1 MSAVLTP
8 GRAAALPDR
17 SPRCRA
23 RPIAETTAID
33 ANRAWEI
40 DRALML
46 ERSERR
52 AWWVAIAGL
61 VLGLI
66 GIAAVF
72 VQGPLR
78 RVVEIPIVVDR
89 VTGEATIQ
97 QRLSVETIPPMEA
110 LDKHNLATFVR
121 AREGYSWMFL
131 QRDFDQVARMAVPA
145 VFADYNRQFEGD
157 GALQKKIGAS
167 RGLAHQHR
175 RRAPGRRPGAAAT
188 SGEATVTYDKVVR
201 LTDRNLPEVTT
212 RHVASVVYQYQ
223 PKVLAKERDRL
234 ENPFG
239 FVVTAYRSDPE
250 INTRR
255 AGSQAMKRPTVR
267 WLALRALRA
276 LLGRAAAGAHR
287 SRRPAPA
294 RSGLRPARRGH
305 RAGQARRGDAR
316 GARRRRVDHRGR
328 RRLGWRLHQGRRRLV
343 RRRAAG
349 WAQPLRQGQEHG
361 QRRRTTWP
369 WSPTG
374 ARTPSASWC
383 WPTAIRKPPVYRLVV
398 KAPAAR
404 TGRLGAPRAA
414 RRRAAARRCR
424 PCHRLR
430 RRRKWSPSACR
441 PSRR

>member
-8 GRAAALPDR
+8 GRAAALPDHSQSTR
-17 SPRCRA
+17 SNA
-23 RPIAETTAID
+23 GEAVAETTAID
-33 ANRAWEI
+33 ANRAWEV

-72 VQGPLR
+72 AQGPLR
-78 RVVEIPIVVDR
+78 RVIEIPIVVDR

-110 LDKHNLATFVR
+110 LDKHNLANFVR

-157 GALQKKIGAS
+157 AALQKKIGAAEDW
-167 RGLAHQHR
+167 RINVVGVRLAASG
-175 RRAPGRRPGAAAT
+175 RAGNQ
-188 SGEATVTYDKVVR
+188 GEATVTYDKVVR

-212 RHVASVVYQYQ
+212 RHVASVVFQYQ

-250 INTRR
+250 INTT
-255 AGSQAMKRPTVR
+255 AP
-267 WLALRALRA
+267 
-276 LLGRAAAGAHR
+276 GA
-287 SRRPAPA
+287 
-294 RSGLRPARRGH
+294 
-305 RAGQARRGDAR
+305 
-316 GARRRRVDHRGR
+316 
-328 RRLGWRLHQGRRRLV
+328 
-343 RRRAAG
+343 
-349 WAQPLRQGQEHG
+349 
-361 QRRRTTWP
+361 
-369 WSPTG
+369 
-374 ARTPSASWC
+374 
-383 WPTAIRKPPVYRLVV
+383 KP
-398 KAPAAR
+398 
-404 TGRLGAPRAA
+404 
-414 RRRAAARRCR
+414 
-424 PCHRLR
+424 
-430 RRRKWSPSACR
+430 
-441 PSRR
+441 

>member
-1 MSAVLTP
+1 MSAVMTP
-8 GRAAALPDR
+8 GLGPGKAAALPGR
-17 SPRCRA
+17 GR
-23 RPIAETTAID
+23 D
-33 ANRAWEI
+33 ANDREGAEALGAYASNTAWEI

-121 AREGYSWMFL
+121 AREGYSWMFV

-145 VFADYNRQFEGD
+145 VFADFNRQFEGD

-167 RGLAHQHR
+167 EDWRINVVGVRLA
-175 RRAPGRRPGAAAT
+175 ASGRSGKYGN

-201 LTDRNLPEVTT
+201 LTDRNLPDVTT
-212 RHVASVVYQYQ
+212 RHVASVLFQYQ

-250 INTRR
+250 INT
-255 AGSQAMKRPTVR
+255 AP
-267 WLALRALRA
+267 
-276 LLGRAAAGAHR
+276 AGA
-287 SRRPAPA
+287 
-294 RSGLRPARRGH
+294 
-305 RAGQARRGDAR
+305 
-316 GARRRRVDHRGR
+316 
-328 RRLGWRLHQGRRRLV
+328 
-343 RRRAAG
+343 
-349 WAQPLRQGQEHG
+349 
-361 QRRRTTWP
+361 
-369 WSPTG
+369 
-374 ARTPSASWC
+374 
-383 WPTAIRKPPVYRLVV
+383 KP
-398 KAPAAR
+398 
-404 TGRLGAPRAA
+404 
-414 RRRAAARRCR
+414 
-424 PCHRLR
+424 
-430 RRRKWSPSACR
+430 
-441 PSRR
+441 

>member
-8 GRAAALPDR
+8 GRAAALPERTRD
-17 SPRCRA
+17 A
-23 RPIAETTAID
+23 GYTAGETTAIE

-145 VFADYNRQFEGD
+145 VFSEYNRQFEGV
-157 GALQKKIGAS
+157 GALQKKV
-167 RGLAHQHR
+167 
-175 RRAPGRRPGAAAT
+175 GAAEDWRINVIGVRLSA
-188 SGEATVTYDKVVR
+188 SGRSGNRGEATVTYDKVVR

-212 RHVASVVYQYQ
+212 RHVASIVYQYQ

-250 INTRR
+250 INTT
-255 AGSQAMKRPTVR
+255 PP
-267 WLALRALRA
+267 
-276 LLGRAAAGAHR
+276 GA
-287 SRRPAPA
+287 
-294 RSGLRPARRGH
+294 
-305 RAGQARRGDAR
+305 
-316 GARRRRVDHRGR
+316 
-328 RRLGWRLHQGRRRLV
+328 
-343 RRRAAG
+343 
-349 WAQPLRQGQEHG
+349 
-361 QRRRTTWP
+361 
-369 WSPTG
+369 
-374 ARTPSASWC
+374 
-383 WPTAIRKPPVYRLVV
+383 KP
-398 KAPAAR
+398 
-404 TGRLGAPRAA
+404 
-414 RRRAAARRCR
+414 
-424 PCHRLR
+424 
-430 RRRKWSPSACR
+430 
-441 PSRR
+441 